1 MTKHLLLVFLTLLIA
16 ACNTPHTQKMPEW
29 INGNSQRYS
38 TALYLTGR
46 GSGDN
51 AQDAKDRARSDLAKQ
66 FEVIIDES
74 SQQSQAFVSTEVKGH
89 EKHSLDQSV
98 SRQLNTYTTRNLSGV
113 EIAEQWQSPET
124 NTYHALAV
132 LSRDRAQ
139 RQFEQEIAAYDD
151 ASRSDIQR
159 AQSEKSN
166 LLKAALLQ
174 RALNN
179 QQLRSGVQRSLQV
192 VDSSGRGRPSLY
204 SLSTLKQSRDALLK
218 QVSVQAITSEGEVS
232 ELQKLLTAVL
242 AETGFKSGDNQSSD
256 YQVTALL
263 INDPIEEERGWYWL
277 RGTLQITLL
286 DALGHELGVQRWP
299 LKVSATTEKRAQ
311 QRMLSEASTT
321 LKQNLRDSLLGFVLD
336 QD

>member
-1 MTKHLLLVFLTLLIA
+1 MKKHLLVFLTLLA
-16 ACNTPHTQKMPEW
+16 TACSTPHTNKMPEW

-46 GSGDN
+46 GSGEN

-66 FEVIIDES
+66 FEVIIDEN
-74 SQQSQAFVSTEVKGH
+74 SQQSQTFVSTGLEGH

-98 SRQLNTYTTRNLSGV
+98 SRQLNTYTTRNLAGV

-124 NTYHALAV
+124 NMYHALAV

-139 RQFEQEIAAYDD
+139 RQFEQEITAYDD

-159 AQSEKSN
+159 AQSEKSS

-174 RALNN
+174 RAINN
-179 QQLRSGVQRSLQV
+179 QQLRSEVQRSLQV
-192 VDSSGRGRPSLY
+192 VDSSGRGQPSSF
-204 SLSTLKQSRDALLK
+204 SLSSLKQTRDALLK
-218 QVSVQAITSEGEVS
+218 QVSVQVTTSEGELS
-232 ELQKLLTAVL
+232 ELHKLLTAIL
-242 AETGFKSGDNQSSD
+242 AEAGFKGADDQVSD
-256 YQVTALL
+256 YQISALL
-263 INDPIEEERGWYWL
+263 INDPLEEERGWYWL

-286 DALGHELGVQRWP
+286 DALGHEIGVQRWP
-299 LKVSATTEKRAQ
+299 LKASATTKKRAE
-311 QRMLSEASTT
+311 QRMLSEANDT

-336 QD
+336 